1 MPLRNLGGLVTD
13 FESWNQ
19 SVAYYLFIYYFYC
32 SCFCAGDVRV
42 SASVVLRLIPPLLE
56 ISGLEEIGAM
66 DSSLER
72 IQRSHK

>member
-1 MPLRNLGGLVTD
+1 MKV
-13 FESWNQ
+13 EISQ
-19 SVAYYLFIYYFYC
+19 SLITYLFII
-32 SCFCAGDVRV
+32 SIVHV
-42 SASVVLRLIPPLLE
+42 SVLVMFESLLLFVLRLIPPLLE